1 MEGSH
6 DRGSE
11 DRVLPV
17 ADQLAAMTAAG
28 GDGVG
33 GADAAQNDAAL
44 RVNQIVH
51 EVAELRLSAPALAIE
66 PRLRIRAGVV
76 RLIGVLHPV
85 PASGTL
91 RLRLP
96 PLRAARR
103 VSRAGARLG

>member
-1 MEGSH
+1 VEGSH

-44 RVNQIVH
+44 
-51 EVAELRLSAPALAIE
+51 APEGRPQGPA
-66 PRLRIRAGVV
+66 RA
-76 RLIGVLHPV
+76 RD
-85 PASGTL
+85 
-91 RLRLP
+91 
-96 PLRAARR
+96 
-103 VSRAGARLG
+103 LG